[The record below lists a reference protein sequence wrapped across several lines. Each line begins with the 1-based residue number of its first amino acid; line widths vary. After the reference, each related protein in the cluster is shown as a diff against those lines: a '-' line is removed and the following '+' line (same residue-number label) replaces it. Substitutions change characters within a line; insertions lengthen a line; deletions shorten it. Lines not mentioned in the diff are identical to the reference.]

1 MVSIAIALLVRPVKR
16 LGAFC
21 FAAPIPNRTSSLRPG
36 KSKVQ
41 ADIAIRK
48 IPRRVNTISKPSDAV
63 AILKLQLPAAERFQ
77 FLAGQYLEFLLKD
90 GQRRA
95 YSIANAPAQEEG
107 PLSCISAIF
116 QVVYLRILSS
126 GQSLPP

>member
-77 FLAGQYLEFLLKD
+77 FLAGQFFSKMVSVALTPLLTHQLK
-90 GQRRA
+90 RRA
-95 YSIANAPAQEEG
+95 P
-107 PLSCISAIF
+107 
-116 QVVYLRILSS
+116 
-126 GQSLPP
+126 